1 MLPQFSICSCL
12 FDIWLLL
19 VVRLGLKFVRRYC
32 CGCVCFACLCVIGAG
47 LRFCL
52 FVLIVVCVLL
62 WVLKIGL
69 VWIVSIGL
77 FVVLFCLLLLL
88 RSVVD
93 CFLVC
98 C

>member
-1 MLPQFSICSCL
+1 MVIACGALRFEVCAAVLLRLRL
-12 FDIWLLL
+12 FCLL
-19 VVRLGLKFVRRYC
+19 VCYC
-32 CGCVCFACLCVIGAG
+32 AG

-69 VWIVSIGL
+69 VWIVPIGL

-98 C
+98 CYFAW